1 IGGIGGF
8 RLAEGVDGSGASTKI
23 LSCNCSIDLIIENKS
38 KLFGLH
44 INPPFIQLL
53 FGHLPF
59 AGGEV
64 YGESDETTIFNF
76 KIGTRNKAMY

>member
-1 IGGIGGF
+1 KHEGPNVFFVNIERPNVKLIGGIGGF
-8 RLAEGVDGSGASTKI
+8 RLAEGVDGSGVSTKI

-59 AGGEV
+59 AV
-64 YGESDETTIFNF
+64 SQ
-76 KIGTRNKAMY
+76 